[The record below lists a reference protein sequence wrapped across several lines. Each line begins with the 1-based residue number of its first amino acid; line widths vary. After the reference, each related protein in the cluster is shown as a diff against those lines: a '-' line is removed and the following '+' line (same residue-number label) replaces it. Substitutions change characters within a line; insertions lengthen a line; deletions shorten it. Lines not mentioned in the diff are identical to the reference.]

1 MRPTLDIAVLPG
13 DGIGAEVTPAALS
26 VAEAALAATGGPR
39 LATREW
45 PAGAQTYLD
54 RGTALPDETKR
65 ACEDAEAIY
74 LGAMGLPAV
83 RYEDGTEISPQL
95 DLRFM
100 FDLYA
105 GLRPTRAIP
114 GVPTPLASSDARLI
128 DFAIVRESTEGLFA
142 SHGKGVVENDQIARD
157 TQVITR
163 ATTERVSRFAFETA
177 LRRQSHRRAPEVM
190 LVDKANIFASFAFMR
205 KVFDEVAATYPAVRH
220 RHMYVDASTLVF
232 VERPWTLDVVVTEN
246 MFGDIL
252 SDLAAGLVGGMGF
265 APSADIGDNHA
276 VFQPAHGSAPDIMGT
291 GRANPT
297 AAILSA
303 ALMLDWLGHRHDRP
317 AMLDAAV
324 LIHRAV
330 DCAFA
335 EGSLTTCE
343 HGGSAGIADV
353 TTAVLDN
360 LRHAGTPTV
369 ATPAAPPQ
377 L

>member
-1 MRPTLDIAVLPG
+1 MRATMDIAVLAG
-13 DGIGAEVTPAALS
+13 DGIGAEVTPAAMK
-26 VAEAALAATGGPR
+26 VATAALDAAGGPA
-39 LATREW
+39 LTLTEW
-45 PAGAQTYLD
+45 SAGAQTYLD
-54 RGTALPDETKR
+54 QGTALPEDTKR
-65 ACEDAEAIY
+65 ACEQADAIY
-74 LGAMGLPAV
+74 LGAMGLPSV
-83 RYEDGTEISPQL
+83 RYPDGTEITPQL

-114 GVPTPLASSDARLI
+114 GVPAPLASPDARLI

-142 SHGKGVVENDQIARD
+142 SHGKGTVEDDQIARD

-177 LRRQSHRRAPEVM
+177 LRRQSHRRTPEVM
-190 LVDKANIFASFAFMR
+190 LIDKANIFASFAFMR
-205 KVFDEVAATYPAVRH
+205 KVFDEVAATYPAVRS
-220 RHMYVDASTLVF
+220 RRMYVDASTLVF
-232 VERPWTLDVVVTEN
+232 VERPWTMDVIVTEN

-265 APSADIGDNHA
+265 APSADIGDDHA

-324 LIHRAV
+324 LINRAV

-335 EGSLTTCE
+335 EGGLITCE
-343 HGGSAGIADV
+343 HGGTAGVAEV
-353 TTAVLDN
+353 TRAVLDN